1 MEKTIYYNG
10 YDYTIPENELK
21 NKLAEY
27 LRNEFHFDI
36 NGSLN
41 AIDLMIKYD
50 CIDNYIEAHEDDLRE
65 EFYDIAMELKDKE
78 EKEDREFR
86 LEHIGRE

>member
-36 NGSLN
+36 NASLN
-41 AIDLMIKYD
+41 AIDLMEKYD
-50 CIDNYIEAHEDDLRE
+50 IIDNYIEEHEEDLKD
-65 EFYDIAMELKDKE
+65 EFYEKAMELKERE
-78 EKEDREFR
+78 EEEDREFR